1 MDLPKSVDRTR
12 NALEG
17 DSVRKIKKIE
27 ELEKELNDL
36 QSKDMVDSDEAFGWK
51 NRITQLQQEL
61 DAAKNKIVRLE
72 ATNQTYAQKVK
83 DFSKDL
89 IKAMQKVA
97 QLECKS
103 DEDQEKIKEQRRES
117 MGAYKKAADFETATK
132 VCNSTKNELNSVI
145 QSLRDKIKALED
157 ELQIKA
163 LDQVR
168 LQNND
173 LQQYDSQ
180 VHSSSYKT
188 GLW

>member
-1 MDLPKSVDRTR
+1 MSSKKYNDLESSYKKILREKEDGDKDIAALHQKVAKLESELTEVNRTK

-17 DSVRKIKKIE
+17 DSMWKIKRIE

-36 QSKDMVDSDEAFGWK
+36 DIVNSDEAFGWK

-61 DAAKNKIVRLE
+61 DAAKNKISRLE
-72 ATNQTYAQKVK
+72 STNQTYAQKVK

-103 DEDQEKIKEQRRES
+103 DEDQEKINEQRRES
-117 MGAYKKAADFETATK
+117 MEAYKKAADFEAATN

-145 QSLRDKIKALED
+145 QSLQD
-157 ELQIKA
+157 
-163 LDQVR
+163 
-168 LQNND
+168 
-173 LQQYDSQ
+173 
-180 VHSSSYKT
+180 
-188 GLW
+188 